1 MAGIFGWPEPSEA
14 PAEIEKDL
22 WQSAEDL
29 TERAFAADLAVL
41 DDDELV
47 ELCRLSDALLAAIP

>member
-1 MAGIFGWPEPSEA
+1 M
-14 PAEIEKDL
+14 

-41 DDDELV
+41 DDDELA
-47 ELCRLSDALLAAIP
+47 EFCRLTDALLAAIP